1 VGLLSSK
8 NKHLVGLDIGSS
20 SVKVCE
26 LQSLGSRNGARYR
39 LQKLGV
45 VHLPHNSVVDGD
57 IIDSN
62 AVVAAIREVIAE
74 QKIKSKDVSIS
85 LCGHQVMIKKMTF
98 QTMSQSELAESVRWE
113 AESFF
118 PAGQNID
125 NYVLDYAILEEHKP
139 DGNMDIILVACRKDK
154 FESYTNCA
162 VRAGLKPAQIG
173 VDVFALQSVYEANTE
188 VGEYDEVVALI
199 NVGAYFTNLC
209 MLIGRKSVF
218 WRDISFGGNRYTEK
232 VMNDWSVTRDG
243 AESLKHGIPAENR
256 EPAEV
261 EPSLAAV
268 SDSFADELSRNVE
281 FFRTSFKVDHLD
293 RIVLSGGGA
302 KISNLAGILR
312 DRFRIKVDFLNPFNL
327 IEVDERTI
335 GHDKLDDIGCAA
347 SVVVGLAL
355 REAGD

>member
-1 VGLLSSK
+1 VRLLSSK
-8 NKHLVGLDIGSS
+8 NKHLMGLDIGSS

-26 LQSLGSRNGARYR
+26 LQSLGNNNGARYR
-39 LQKLGV
+39 LQKLGI
-45 VHLPHNSVVDGD
+45 VHLPHNSIVDGD

-62 AVVAAIREVIAE
+62 AVVAAIREVLAE
-74 QKIKSKDVSIS
+74 QKIKSKDVAIS
-85 LCGHQVMIKKMTF
+85 LCGQQVMIKKMTF
-98 QTMSQSELAESVRWE
+98 QTMTQPELTESIRWE

-118 PAGQNID
+118 PAGQSID
-125 NYVLDYAILEEHKP
+125 NYVLDYAILEERKS

-162 VRAGLKPAQIG
+162 IKAGLKPAQIG
-173 VDVFALQSVYEANTE
+173 VDVFALQSVFEANTE
-188 VGEYDEVVALI
+188 PGEYDEVVALI
-199 NVGAYFTNLC
+199 NIGAYFTNLC
-209 MLIGRKSVF
+209 MLIGKKSVF
-218 WRDISFGGNRYTEK
+218 WRDISFGGNRYTER

-261 EPSLAAV
+261 ESSLVAV
-268 SDSFADELSRNVE
+268 SESFADELSRNAD
-281 FFRTSFKVDHLD
+281 FFRTSFKVDQLD

-312 DRFRIKVDFLNPFNL
+312 DRFRIKVEFLNPFNL
-327 IEVDERTI
+327 IEVDERNVSQE
-335 GHDKLDDIGCAA
+335 KADDIGCAA

-355 REAGD
+355 RERGD